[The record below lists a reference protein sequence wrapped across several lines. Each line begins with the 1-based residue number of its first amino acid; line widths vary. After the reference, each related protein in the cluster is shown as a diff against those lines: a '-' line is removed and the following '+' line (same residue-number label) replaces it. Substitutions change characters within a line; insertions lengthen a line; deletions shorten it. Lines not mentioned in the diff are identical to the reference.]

1 MVGRI
6 PGPRRRVLVAFAA
19 ALVTVPVAAQQ
30 AARQTEAGILA
41 LLKERVDA
49 KRNVGMVVGVIEAD
63 GRRVIAS
70 YGDPGS
76 GAMALDRDS
85 VFEIG
90 SITKVFTTTVLADM
104 VQRGEVSLSDP
115 VAKFLPS
122 TVRVPSR
129 NGRVITVVDLA
140 THTSGLP
147 RLMTNLRPA
156 DQRNPYADYT
166 AEQLYTFLKGY
177 ELTRDIGAQ
186 YEYSNLGM
194 GLLGH
199 ALAWRA
205 GKSYE
210 ALVTERVLKPLGMRH
225 TSITLDAWMKKHL
238 ARGHDN
244 SGQPAANW
252 DVRTIEGAGAIRSTM
267 DDMLIFAAANLQQ
280 GSDPLQR
287 AMALAQAVRAPT
299 GRPDLSIA
307 LGWHVRSVSGNSIVW
322 HNGGTGGYRTWM
334 GFDTSRKIAA
344 VVLTNSTHGA
354 DDLGYELLK

>member
-1 MVGRI
+1 MTRLHW
-6 PGPRRRVLVAFAA
+6 RAFGAIAA
-19 ALVTVPVAAQQ
+19 TLLTVSLSAQQ
-30 AARQTEAGILA
+30 APRHTEAGILG
-41 LLKERVDA
+41 LLKERVDG
-49 KRNVGMVVGVIEAD
+49 KRSVGMVVGVIDAD
-63 GRRVIAS
+63 GRRVVAS

-76 GAMALDRDS
+76 GARPLDRES

-104 VQRGEVSLSDP
+104 VQRGEVTLSDP
-115 VAKFLPS
+115 VAKFLPA

-147 RLMTNLRPA
+147 RLMTNLKPA

-166 AEQLYTFLKGY
+166 VDQLYAFLSGY

-199 ALAWRA
+199 ALALRA

-210 ALVTERVLKPLGMRH
+210 ALVTERVLRPLGMQH
-225 TSITLDAWMKKHL
+225 TSIALDAWMQTHL
-238 ARGHDN
+238 VRGHDN

-252 DVRTIEGAGAIRSTM
+252 DIRTVEGAGALRSTM
-267 DDMLIFAAANLQQ
+267 EDMLIFAAANLKD
-280 GSDPLQR
+280 GPDPLHKG
-287 AMALAQAVRAPT
+287 MAAAQVVRAPT

-307 LGWHVRSVSGNSIVW
+307 LGWHVRNVTGHSIVW

-334 GFDTSRKIAA
+334 GFDKNRKIAA